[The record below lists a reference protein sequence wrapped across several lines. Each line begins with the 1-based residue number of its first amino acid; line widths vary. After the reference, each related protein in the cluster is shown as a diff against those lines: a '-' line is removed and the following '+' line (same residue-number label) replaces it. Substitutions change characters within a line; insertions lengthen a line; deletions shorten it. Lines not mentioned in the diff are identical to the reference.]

1 MDSIFSIL
9 STKVKSDICII
20 PKLDD
25 YGSFYIEFLSITLY
39 QEKELFFIEKNQ
51 LKTHRYNR

>member
-39 QEKELFFIEKNQ
+39 QEKELFS
-51 LKTHRYNR
+51 